1 MFYLV
6 GIFRMSSP
14 EDSISSNPERTALRR
29 RGEKPG
35 YLEVLQ
41 QRAGSLNIKRLL
53 LIKENQISP
62 VKERRGFYVWEDAR
76 V

>member
-6 GIFRMSSP
+6 GIFRMASP
-14 EDSISSNPERTALRR
+14 GDSISSSPERTALRR

-41 QRAGSLNIKRLL
+41 QRAGSLNIKKLL
-53 LIKENQISP
+53 LIKEKSDIPS
-62 VKERRGFYVWEDAR
+62 
-76 V
+76 

>member
-41 QRAGSLNIKRLL
+41 QRAGSLNIKKVL
-53 LIKENQISP
+53 LIKEKSDIPS
-62 VKERRGFYVWEDAR
+62 
-76 V
+76 